1 MSVSANTGQQT
12 GGAGKLTW
20 FFVGFAAGVAVALL
34 YAPRS
39 GKDVRIA
46 ISGTSRDIYGRGCG
60 IYEKGRQIVD
70 DATDLF
76 ERGRK
81 LARGA
86 GIG

>member
-1 MSVSANTGQQT
+1 MSGSAKTGQQT
-12 GGAGKLTW
+12 GGAGRLTW
-20 FFVGFAAGVAVALL
+20 FFVGVVAGVAVAVL

-39 GKDVRIA
+39 GKDVRNT
-46 ISGTSRDIYGRGCG
+46 ISGTSRDIYGRGCD

-70 DATDLF
+70 DAADLF

-86 GIG
+86 GLG